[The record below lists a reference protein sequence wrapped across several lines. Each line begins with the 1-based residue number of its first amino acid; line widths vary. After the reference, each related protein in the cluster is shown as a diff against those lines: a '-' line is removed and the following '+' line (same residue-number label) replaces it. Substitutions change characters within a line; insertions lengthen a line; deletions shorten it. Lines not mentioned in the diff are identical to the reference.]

1 MHYKTPFLH
10 NSHMKRLEFYENYIA
25 LFCLEKNKLF
35 DSIILTQNIAWHITQ
50 SGWMNYFL

>member
-10 NSHMKRLEFYENYIA
+10 KVYMKSLEIYDNYFT

-35 DSIILTQNIAWHITQ
+35 DNIILTQNHGIVPKVIEITI
-50 SGWMNYFL
+50 